1 MKIKKKIWMFAI
13 ALTLFTVLFTLC
25 ASAETVTGTCGD
37 NISWSFDTA
46 TGELTISGTGAM
58 SDYSSTTAPWK
69 DYNNQ
74 IVKVKCNF
82 PRWC

>member
-37 NISWSFDTA
+37 NVLWSLDTEK
-46 TGELTISGTGAM
+46 GELIISGTGAM
-58 SDYSSTTAPWK
+58 TSAWNVSDYT
-69 DYNNQ
+69 
-74 IVKVKCNF
+74 
-82 PRWC
+82 